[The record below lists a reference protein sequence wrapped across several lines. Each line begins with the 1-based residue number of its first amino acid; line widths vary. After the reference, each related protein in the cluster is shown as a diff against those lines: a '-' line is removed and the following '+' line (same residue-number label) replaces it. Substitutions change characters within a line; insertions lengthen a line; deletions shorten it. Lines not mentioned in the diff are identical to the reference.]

1 MSGRIG
7 AGEGKAK
14 DRQPRRQGRR
24 VKADTHPH
32 KAGRKPSLLIVD
44 LAPPPIL
51 VGSIQDF
58 DDVAS
63 LKCQLPVGHGDV
75 IPYCLSTNDGISS
88 DQLRRQNEN
97 VFSPHSGLP
106 YLPLPPP
113 TDLYYFMEKVNILV
127 GKDGGEKDATGS
139 ATATGPQGKR
149 YSQFYISQR
158 M

>member
-1 MSGRIG
+1 M
-7 AGEGKAK
+7 
-14 DRQPRRQGRR
+14 
-24 VKADTHPH
+24 KADTHPH

-97 VFSPHSGLP
+97 VFSPHSWLS
-106 YLPLPPP
+106 YLPAYPIHRALL
-113 TDLYYFMEKVNILV
+113 LYGKSHILV
-127 GKDGGEKDATGS
+127 VKTGGKRDGTGS
-139 ATATGPQGKR
+139 TNSTKL
-149 YSQFYISQR
+149 
-158 M
+158 

>member
-1 MSGRIG
+1 MRRRIE
-7 AGEGKAK
+7 AGEGKGRDK
-14 DRQPRRQGRR
+14 QPRRHERR

-63 LKCQLPVGHGDV
+63 FKCQLPVGHGDV

-88 DQLRRQNEN
+88 DQLKRQNKN
-97 VFSPHSGLP
+97 VFSP
-106 YLPLPPP
+106 
-113 TDLYYFMEKVNILV
+113 
-127 GKDGGEKDATGS
+127 
-139 ATATGPQGKR
+139 
-149 YSQFYISQR
+149 YI
-158 M
+158 

>member
-1 MSGRIG
+1 MKRQKETHQAKNEQNKIACRESQ
-7 AGEGKAK
+7 GE
-14 DRQPRRQGRR
+14 RSR
-24 VKADTHPH
+24 VKVDTHPH

-97 VFSPHSGLP
+97 AFSP
-106 YLPLPPP
+106 
-113 TDLYYFMEKVNILV
+113 
-127 GKDGGEKDATGS
+127 
-139 ATATGPQGKR
+139 
-149 YSQFYISQR
+149 YI
-158 M
+158 

>member
-1 MSGRIG
+1 M
-7 AGEGKAK
+7 
-14 DRQPRRQGRR
+14 RQKKS
-24 VKADTHPH
+24 VKAETHPH

-44 LAPPPIL
+44 LAPPPIF

-97 VFSPHSGLP
+97 EFSP
-106 YLPLPPP
+106 
-113 TDLYYFMEKVNILV
+113 
-127 GKDGGEKDATGS
+127 
-139 ATATGPQGKR
+139 Q
-149 YSQFYISQR
+149 
-158 M
+158 

>member
-1 MSGRIG
+1 MINITG
-7 AGEGKAK
+7 AGEGKSRGK
-14 DRQPRRQGRR
+14 QPRRQERR

-63 LKCQLPVGHGDV
+63 FKCQLPVGHGDV

-97 VFSPHSGLP
+97 VFSPHS
-106 YLPLPPP
+106 
-113 TDLYYFMEKVNILV
+113 
-127 GKDGGEKDATGS
+127 
-139 ATATGPQGKR
+139 
-149 YSQFYISQR
+149 
-158 M
+158 